1 MRMASLTSN
10 TFLQVCNRTHRYGK
24 AGCIIEEAYLF
35 NDKVSTV
42 MARAGHSKLKKGFEA
57 MV

>member
-1 MRMASLTSN
+1 MASLTSN